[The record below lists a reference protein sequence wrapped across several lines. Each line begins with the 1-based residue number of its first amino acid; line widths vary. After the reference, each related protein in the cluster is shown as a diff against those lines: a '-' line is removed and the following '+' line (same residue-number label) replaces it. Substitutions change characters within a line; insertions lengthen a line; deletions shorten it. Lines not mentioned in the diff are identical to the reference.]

1 MLTVKVGR
9 RGQITV
15 PRKVRQVLELK
26 EGDGLAFI
34 IEENQVILQPIS
46 QTLLDLRGSV
56 KVKGP
61 QNFDEIRGKVIAG
74 RGGRGRDGE

>member
-15 PRKVRQVLELK
+15 PRKVRQALDLK

-34 IEENQVILQPIS
+34 TEENQVVMQPIS

-56 KVKGP
+56 PVKGP
-61 QNFDEIRGKVIAG
+61 QDFAEIRQQVTAE
-74 RGGRGRDGE
+74 RGRRRTDGE

>member
-1 MLTVKVGR
+1 MLTVKIGR
-9 RGQITV
+9 RGQITI

-56 KVKGP
+56 PVKGP
-61 QNFDEIRGKVIAG
+61 QDFAEIREKVIAG
-74 RGGRGRDGE
+74 RGRRLSDGE

>member
-1 MLTVKVGR
+1 MLTVKIGR

-56 KVKGP
+56 PVKGP
-61 QNFDEIRGKVIAG
+61 QDFAEIREKVIAG
-74 RGGRGRDGE
+74 RGRRLSDGE

>member
-15 PRKVRQVLELK
+15 PRKVRQALDLK

-34 IEENQVILQPIS
+34 IEENQVVLQPIS
-46 QTLLDLRGSV
+46 QTLLDLRGSIP
-56 KVKGP
+56 VKGP
-61 QNFDEIRGKVIAG
+61 QDFAEIRKQVT
-74 RGGRGRDGE
+74 GGRGKRQRDEG

>member
-1 MLTVKVGR
+1 MLTVKIGR

-56 KVKGP
+56 PVKGP
-61 QNFDEIRGKVIAG
+61 QDFAEIREKVIT
-74 RGGRGRDGE
+74 GRGRRLSDGE